1 MNRREG
7 YTGFTRGEAR
17 NATAR
22 TLDLQGLGPFGKVV
36 RLPWG
41 FIFAIVAMSM
51 VGFATLFSSTYNTAG
66 PAAGEEGLWLTQAST
81 FAIFFFMM
89 IGMALTPISWFM
101 RIAYF
106 AFAVTVILLLMTDL
120 FGLTR
125 GGAERWLKIGPIT
138 FQASELAKLTVALA
152 LARYYQTFLGP
163 GSNQWLTHFGA
174 MIILAVPCYFVF
186 HQPDLGTALAIA
198 SAGFIIMFLAGI
210 PFSLVIGGGVAGLA
224 SLPLIYS
231 FMLKDYQ
238 RDRVDTMLAQMRGES
253 TNSLGESYQIEQGLI
268 AIGSGGLR
276 GKGYLQGTQSQQD
289 FVPEQHTDFILTVIA
304 EEFGFVG
311 TLALLLA
318 FGFLLGWSLN
328 VARTADSWFARL
340 ACAGATAVIAF
351 FLVFNVG
358 MVTGLLP
365 VVGMPMPLI
374 SWGRT
379 AMVTILACF
388 GIILSC
394 HMHRHEK
401 VQPKGFF

>member
-22 TLDLQGLGPFGKVV
+22 SLDLQGLGPFGKIV

-41 FIFAIVAMSM
+41 FIFAVVAMSM

-66 PAAGEEGLWLTQAST
+66 PSGGEEGLWIRQAST
-81 FAIFFFMM
+81 FAIFFPVM
-89 IGMALTPISWFM
+89 IGMALIPISLFM
-101 RIAYF
+101 RLAYV
-106 AFAVTVILLLMTDL
+106 AFAVTIVLLVMTDL

-125 GGAERWLKIGPIT
+125 GGAERWLKLGPIT

-174 MIILAVPCYFVF
+174 FIILVIPCYFVF

-198 SAGFIIMFLAGI
+198 SAGFIIMFLAGV
-210 PFSLVIGGGVAGLA
+210 PFSLVIGGAVAGLA
-224 SLPLIYS
+224 SLPIIYS
-231 FMLKDYQ
+231 VVLKPYQ
-238 RDRVDTMLAQMRGES
+238 RERVDTMLAQMRGES

-268 AIGSGGLR
+268 AIGSGGVR
-276 GKGYLQGTQSQQD
+276 GKGYLQGIQSQQD

-304 EEFGFVG
+304 EEFGFLG
-311 TLALLLA
+311 TLALMLA
-318 FGFLLGWSLN
+318 FAFLLGWSLN
-328 VARTADSWFARL
+328 VAYQARSWFTKL
-340 ACAGATAVIAF
+340 AAAGATAVIAF
-351 FLVFNVG
+351 YLVFNVG

-365 VVGMPMPLI
+365 VVGMPLPLV
-374 SWGRT
+374 SHGRT
-379 AMVTILACF
+379 AMLTIMTCF
-388 GIILSC
+388 GVILSC
-394 HMHRHEK
+394 YMHRDEK
-401 VQPKGFF
+401 VQPKGFL